1 MTMENRKRIL
11 ADLEKRYSAALGYI
25 GKVMESCETAGQLEV
40 ATRWALGFIDRS
52 RGFERRRHALSG
64 ADAVHG
70 FFLGKRDIIIFID
83 KGLAKKYPGPALDF
97 QDGKR

>member
-1 MTMENRKRIL
+1 MSMGMRKRIL
-11 ADLEKRYSAALGYI
+11 ADLDRKYGDAFAFI
-25 GKVMESCETAGQLEV
+25 GRVMESCETAAQLEV

-52 RGFERRRHALSG
+52 REFEMRGRALSG

-70 FFLGKRDIIIFID
+70 FFLGERDIIIFTD
-83 KGLAKKYPGPALDF
+83 KGLAKKYPGLTLDF

>member
-1 MTMENRKRIL
+1 MTMGLRKRIL
-11 ADLEKRYSAALGYI
+11 ADLDRRYGDAFAFI
-25 GKVMESCETAGQLEV
+25 GRVMESCETAGQLEA

-52 RGFERRRHALSG
+52 REFELGKRALSG

-70 FFLGKRDIIIFID
+70 FFLGKRDIIIFTG
-83 KGLAKKYPGPALDF
+83 KGLAEKYPGPALDF

>member
-1 MTMENRKRIL
+1 MGIRKRIL
-11 ADLEKRYSAALGYI
+11 ADLDKRYSAALGYI

-40 ATRWALGFIDRS
+40 ATRWALGFIDRAREFEL
-52 RGFERRRHALSG
+52 RGRSTRE

-70 FFLGKRDIIIFID
+70 FFMGKRDIIIFSD
-83 KGLAKKYPGPALDF
+83 KGLVKKYPGPALDF